1 MSDAAA
7 IEAECHEALRLQQG
21 GAFGQA
27 ETRYR
32 RALAAMPATPELH
45 NNLGA
50 TLCALGRSGE
60 AVASFRRAV
69 SLQPGYAEAHVNLGM
84 ALLTQ
89 GASAEGWR
97 EYEWRWRMPAYARAR
112 STLSAPRW
120 HGEAPPKAGVGRLL
134 LHAEQGAGDTLQ
146 FCRFAPLAA
155 ARGWRVTLS
164 VPAPL
169 VRLLRGVA
177 GVAEVVEQDDT
188 PPPHDRHCPLPSLP
202 SALGL
207 GVVPPQ
213 AAYVRADPALT
224 AHWRG
229 RLATATGG
237 LRVGVAWAGSP
248 LLPADSRRSL
258 APSLLAPL
266 AGLGRVHLVSLQK
279 GGAPAAGLGLIDHT
293 VDLRDFADTAALV
306 ANLDLVVSVD
316 SAVAHL
322 AAAMGKP
329 VWLLDRFDH
338 CWRWVAGRLD
348 SPWYPT
354 LRIYRQ
360 ARPGDWDGV
369 IAAVARDLR
378 RVCGAG

>member
-1 MSDAAA
+1 MSHVAA
-7 IEAECHEALRLQQG
+7 IEAECQEALRLQQR

-27 ETRYR
+27 EARYR

-45 NNLGA
+45 NNLGV

-69 SLQPGYAEAHVNLGM
+69 ALQPGYADAHVNLGM

-89 GASAEGWR
+89 GALAEGWR
-97 EYEWRWRMPAYARAR
+97 EYEWRWRMAAYARER
-112 STLSAPRW
+112 STLTTPRW
-120 HGEAPPKAGVGRLL
+120 RGEAGNGRLL

-164 VPAPL
+164 APASL
-169 VRLLRGVA
+169 VRLLRGA
-177 GVAEVVEQDDT
+177 PGVAEVVEQGDAR
-188 PPPHDRHCPLPSLP
+188 PPHDRHCPLPSLP
-202 SALGL
+202 FALGL
-207 GVVPPQ
+207 DAAPAL
-213 AAYVRADPALT
+213 AAYLRADPAL
-224 AHWRG
+224 AGDWRG
-229 RLATATGG
+229 RLSATATGG
-237 LRVGVAWAGSP
+237 LRVGLAWAGSP
-248 LLPADSRRSL
+248 LLPADARRSL
-258 APSLLAPL
+258 PPVRLARL
-266 AGLGRVHLVSLQK
+266 AGLGRVRLVSLQK
-279 GGAPAAGLGLIDHT
+279 GGPAAPAALGLIDHT
-293 VDLRDFADTAALV
+293 AALHDFADTAALV

-338 CWRWVAGRLD
+338 CWRWIAGRLD

-360 ARPGDWDGV
+360 PRPGDWDAV
-369 IAAVARDLR
+369 LVAVARDLG
-378 RVCGAG
+378 RVGAVG